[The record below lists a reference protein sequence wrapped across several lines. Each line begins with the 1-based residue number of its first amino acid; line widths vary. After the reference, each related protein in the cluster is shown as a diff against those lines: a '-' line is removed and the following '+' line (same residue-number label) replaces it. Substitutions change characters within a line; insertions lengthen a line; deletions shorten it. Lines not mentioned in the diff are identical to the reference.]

1 MIIPRFDSKQKK
13 LKKTLF
19 HHLTSSYIPI
29 FGHHVLL
36 SKSNDIVPSSPKISL
51 AISCTA
57 ASVAALKR
65 SEPWPF
71 AWASKRNEDAEVVE
85 ALLFSPERD
94 VLGGE
99 EALN

>member
-1 MIIPRFDSKQKK
+1 MFCLKK
-13 LKKTLF
+13 LQLE
-19 HHLTSSYIPI
+19 L
-29 FGHHVLL
+29 
-36 SKSNDIVPSSPKISL
+36 PSSAPKISL

-65 SEPWPF
+65 SPF

>member
-1 MIIPRFDSKQKK
+1 
-13 LKKTLF
+13 
-19 HHLTSSYIPI
+19 
-29 FGHHVLL
+29 
-36 SKSNDIVPSSPKISL
+36 
-51 AISCTA
+51 
-57 ASVAALKR
+57 VAALKR
-65 SEPWPF
+65 SPF